1 LASRAFRSCSTG
13 SVASSQ
19 ASRRDTE
26 APIPLLLTSI
36 VLGFLL
42 GGLPSGLWIGRARGV
57 DLRTAGSRNIGA
69 TNAYRVLGARWGIL
83 VFAID
88 AAKGFLAAASPA
100 LLARATGAA
109 AGADTLLGAT
119 IAGGLAAI
127 LGHVFSPWLRFRG
140 GRGVATSLG
149 VFLAI
154 GPIPILL
161 AFGVW
166 VLLVLLTRRVSV
178 GSIGAALAYPFLV
191 FYLLRGDPHRVL
203 LCVIATAVALL
214 VILRHKANIQRLLTG
229 TEPQISRTKRG
240 GAS

>member
-1 LASRAFRSCSTG
+1 
-13 SVASSQ
+13 V
-19 ASRRDTE
+19 
-26 APIPLLLTSI
+26 I
-36 VLGFLL
+36 GFLL

-88 AAKGFLAAASPA
+88 AAKGFLAATSPA
-100 LLARATGAA
+100 LLARATGPAV
-109 AGADTLLGAT
+109 GADTLLAAT
-119 IAGGLAAI
+119 IAGGVAAI

-214 VILRHKANIQRLLTG
+214 VILRHKANIQRLLAG